1 MKKINLKSG
10 AMAAVLAGTMAL
22 SMVPATAFANE
33 ATVSDQTGITKTWTV
48 ASKNQ
53 YDADQEFKFDL
64 NYKGVNPINGNPTA
78 DPSKKSTTV
87 TLKGRDLNA
96 ASNTDT
102 KYTGS
107 KSFADAFSGVNFSKP
122 GEYYFELS
130 EENTDNPN
138 VKYDAQKYT
147 VRVNVVWDD
156 VAAGNVKVDSVQT
169 IKGAFESVTKEY
181 TKTDKTSANFNNTAN
196 GGNGSLAVTK
206 KVTGMAAN
214 TSDKFT
220 FTVKISGVK
229 GTYAVND
236 TDENS
241 DNAKTVTAKDGTI
254 DATFSL
260 DHDET
265 VTIENLPNDATWTV
279 TENANEKGYK
289 LYDLKSSDTADKTAS
304 KANGTISNNDSD
316 TATFTND
323 KGFAPQTGI
332 TMNSLGGIAIAVVAV
347 AGGATLVISRR
358 KRAGQDF

>member
-22 SMVPATAFANE
+22 SMVPGVALANQ
-33 ATVSDQTGITKTWTV
+33 ASVDSKTGITKTWTV

-53 YDADQEFKFDL
+53 YDANQEFKFDL
-64 NYKGVNPINGNPTA
+64 VYKDVSAINNNETA
-78 DPSKKSTTV
+78 VPSETSKTV
-87 TLKGRDLNA
+87 TLKGSDLNKV
-96 ASNTDT
+96 SDT
-102 KYTGS
+102 EYTGS
-107 KSFADAFSGVNFSKP
+107 VSFADAFSGVTFSKP

-130 EENTDNPN
+130 EQNTGNPN
-138 VKYDAQKYT
+138 VKYDNQKYT

-156 VAAGNVKVDSVQT
+156 VAAGTVKVDSVQT
-169 IKGAFESVTKEY
+169 IKGAFKSVSQKY
-181 TKTDKTSANFNNTAN
+181 TEADKTEASFSNKAN

-206 KVTGMAAN
+206 KVAGMAAN
-214 TSDKFT
+214 TADKFT

-236 TDENS
+236 TNENS
-241 DNAKTVTAKDGTI
+241 GNAKTVTAKDGTI

-260 DHDET
+260 NHGET
-265 VTIENLPNDATWTV
+265 VTINNLPNDATWTV
-279 TENANEKGYK
+279 TEGSNDKGYT
-289 LYDLKSSDTADKTAS
+289 LQNVESTDNADKDAS
-304 KANGTISNNDSD
+304 KANGTITDNDTD

-323 KGFAPQTGI
+323 KGFGPQTGV
-332 TMNSLGGIAIAVVAV
+332 TMNMLPGIGIAVVAV